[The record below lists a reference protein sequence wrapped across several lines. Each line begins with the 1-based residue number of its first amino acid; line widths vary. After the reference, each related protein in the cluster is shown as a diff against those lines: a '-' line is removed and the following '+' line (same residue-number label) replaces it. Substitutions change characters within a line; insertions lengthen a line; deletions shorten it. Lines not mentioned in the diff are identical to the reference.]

1 MLFPYNEQTKMSDI
15 ISGEPTLLQMMSR
28 FGIPLGVG
36 ERTVDEVCRASNVHV
51 PTFLAVAAFIKDD
64 GHSEVGLSRR
74 VSVAALVS
82 YLQRAHSYFLD
93 FQLPG
98 IRRRLLEAIDCS
110 GTDEV
115 AFLILKF
122 YDEYM
127 GEVRRHMTHENSN
140 IFTYTERLDAG
151 RLTEGYSIERY
162 ERSHAAIDKKLQEL
176 KNIIIKYYTPAGSSD
191 PLVGVLLDIYNC
203 EADLRMHCAI
213 EDQIFIPAVRN
224 LEQTL
229 LASGADSEREG
240 AQPEPANSETL
251 SEREREIV
259 ACVVK
264 GLTNKEVADRLFI
277 SVNTV
282 QTHRK
287 NIARKLGVHSVS
299 GLTIYAIV
307 NKIVDVTEMADKMH

>member
-1 MLFPYNEQTKMSDI
+1 
-15 ISGEPTLLQMMSR
+15 
-28 FGIPLGVG
+28 
-36 ERTVDEVCRASNVHV
+36 
-51 PTFLAVAAFIKDD
+51 
-64 GHSEVGLSRR
+64 
-74 VSVAALVS
+74 
-82 YLQRAHSYFLD
+82 
-93 FQLPG
+93 
-98 IRRRLLEAIDCS
+98 
-110 GTDEV
+110 
-115 AFLILKF
+115 
-122 YDEYM
+122 
-127 GEVRRHMTHENSN
+127 
-140 IFTYTERLDAG
+140 
-151 RLTEGYSIERY
+151 
-162 ERSHAAIDKKLQEL
+162 
-176 KNIIIKYYTPAGSSD
+176 
-191 PLVGVLLDIYNC
+191 
-203 EADLRMHCAI
+203 MHCAI

-224 LEQTL
+224 LEQAL

-240 AQPEPANSETL
+240 AQPEPASSETL